1 MENIT
6 ANETRLAPEAQASVD
21 VVSSMSRRAHEDR
34 LSHNLHRQLTEVV
47 NSYVGRCDE
56 DAVRAGHCGRTKL
69 CQKRCEQLQQKGKL
83 FDHLVAL

>member
-6 ANETRLAPEAQASVD
+6 ANETRLAPEAQAAVD

-56 DAVRAGHCGRTKL
+56 DSARAGHCGRTKL
-69 CQKRCEQLQQKGKL
+69 CQKRCEQSQQKGKL